1 MLHDNASHD
10 NDGNGISQVYAIDTD
25 GVFMTNPKNQYPNK
39 KDVKFTTDIIGQ
51 IFQTDNLAV
60 YFENITGRT
69 LILIIRLIMWERVL
83 FIMVEPA
90 VVKHIDYAK
99 RH

>member
-10 NDGNGISQVYAIDTD
+10 NDGNGISQVYAINTD
-25 GVFMTNPKNQYPNK
+25 GVFMTNAKNQYPNK
-39 KDVKFTTDIIGQ
+39 KDLQQ
-51 IFQTDNLAV
+51 IVSDKYSKLIAWL
-60 YFENITGRT
+60 YISRNIAGRT
-69 LILIIRLIMWERVL
+69 LILIITLIIRERVL

-90 VVKHIDYAK
+90 VVKHIDYGK